1 MDKELDDL
9 LDSALDDFDKK
20 VQINDEST
28 TPKTSQSS
36 TTVNITETVTTK
48 GNVTI
53 EKMNLY
59 VDDIDY
65 DDRPARSTSSK
76 LFANATASSTSKPAA
91 ASSSKPANTGEF
103 NLMDDNMKLFEEI
116 FNDEKTKSSMKQFK
130 DMIDMFKNEE
140 DEGKLMENFQ
150 KVMSELATDDLLD
163 EGDED
168 DVDLKNLNEFD
179 FLKNFTNTMQGMN
192 KNIEKEDDEEGAA
205 GVQDDT
211 TEKKSTLNKVLDDM
225 NKNTE
230 KVFKN
235 NPAGFPFGDFLSQL
249 NQNGGEDDDGSGSM
263 MEPILSM
270 LFSKD
275 ILYPSL
281 KMMLDNYDK
290 YVSDRKEKLSDE
302 ELKKCLDQ
310 KECIKEMC
318 AIYESQKE
326 TDSGE
331 VKAEQLKNI
340 LDLLE
345 KCGVSL
351 F

>member
-28 TPKTSQSS
+28 TPKSSQSS

-76 LFANATASSTSKPAA
+76 LFANATASSASKPAAA
-91 ASSSKPANTGEF
+91 ASSSKPANAGEF

-150 KVMSELATDDLLD
+150 KVMSELATDDLG

-168 DVDLKNLNEFD
+168 DADLTNLNEFD

-192 KNIEKEDDEEGAA
+192 KNSEKEDDEEGAA

-249 NQNGGEDDDGSGSM
+249 NQTGGDDDDGSGSM

-290 YVSDRKEKLSDE
+290 YVSDRKEKLSEE

-331 VKAEQLKNI
+331 VKAEQLKSI

>member
-9 LDSALDDFDKK
+9 LDSALDDFEKK
-20 VQINDEST
+20 VVINDDTT
-28 TPKTSQSS
+28 TPKTSQST
-36 TTVNITETVTTK
+36 TTVNITETATTK
-48 GNVTI
+48 GDVTI

-65 DDRPARSTSSK
+65 DDRPARTSSSK
-76 LFANATASSTSKPAA
+76 LFCSATSTTTNPNPAKTTNA
-91 ASSSKPANTGEF
+91 GEF
-103 NLMDDNMKLFEEI
+103 SLMDDNMKLFEEI
-116 FNDEKTKSSMKQFK
+116 FNDEKSKNSMKQFK
-130 DMIDMFKNEE
+130 EMLDMFKNEE

-150 KVMSELATDDLLD
+150 KVMSELGTDELD
-163 EGDED
+163 DDDESEL
-168 DVDLKNLNEFD
+168 DLKNLNEFD
-179 FLKNFTNTMQGMN
+179 FLKNLTSTMQ
-192 KNIEKEDDEEGAA
+192 KSEAEGASSSC

-211 TEKKSTLNKVLDDM
+211 TAEKKSTLNKVLDDM

-249 NQNGGEDDDGSGSM
+249 NQNSGDEEGLGGGSM

-290 YVSDRKEKLSDE
+290 YISDRKDKLTEE

-318 AIYESQKE
+318 VVYESQTD

-331 VKAEQLKNI
+331 AKSEQLKNI

-345 KCGVSL
+345 KCGVS
-351 F
+351 FI